1 MNYRIFNIPIPNS
14 ENELERMN
22 KFLGSIRIISIQ
34 KELVATGGSSYW
46 SFVIEYYYENNNLA
60 GRKNKIDYREVLS
73 EEDFA
78 VYSTLREL
86 RKQIAEREGVPVY
99 AVFTNEQ
106 LSEMV
111 KKRVISKNMLSQI
124 PGIGGKKVGSYA
136 DWFLP
141 SYDELYLMNA
151 NLVVGGNHPFGT
163 SYYVSS
169 SEYDATTV
177 SLVAFGVGI
186 RILRS
191 KDNSHLCRPA
201 RAF

>member
-124 PGIGGKKVGSYA
+124 PGIGEKKVGSYGEI
-136 DWFLP
+136 FIQKLK
-141 SYDELYLMNA
+141 
-151 NLVVGGNHPFGT
+151 
-163 SYYVSS
+163 
-169 SEYDATTV
+169 
-177 SLVAFGVGI
+177 GI
-186 RILRS
+186 NETGREPLQQ
-191 KDNSHLCRPA
+191 NSNK
-201 RAF
+201 

>member
-14 ENELERMN
+14 ENETERMN
-22 KFLGSIRIISIQ
+22 KFLDSIRIISVQ
-34 KELVATGGSSYW
+34 KEIIVSGGSSYW
-46 SFVIEYYYENNNLA
+46 SFVIEYYRENDNNSA

-86 RKQIAEREGVPVY
+86 RKQIAEREGVSVY

-124 PGIGGKKVGSYA
+124 PGIGEKKVGSYGEN
-136 DWFLP
+136 FIHKLKGIYETGREP
-141 SYDELYLMNA
+141 LQPN
-151 NLVVGGNHPFGT
+151 
-163 SYYVSS
+163 SS
-169 SEYDATTV
+169 
-177 SLVAFGVGI
+177 
-186 RILRS
+186 
-191 KDNSHLCRPA
+191 K
-201 RAF
+201 

>member
-1 MNYRIFNIPIPNS
+1 
-14 ENELERMN
+14 MN

-124 PGIGGKKVGSYA
+124 PGIGEKKVGSYGEI
-136 DWFLP
+136 FIQKLK
-141 SYDELYLMNA
+141 
-151 NLVVGGNHPFGT
+151 
-163 SYYVSS
+163 
-169 SEYDATTV
+169 
-177 SLVAFGVGI
+177 GI
-186 RILRS
+186 NETGREPLQQ
-191 KDNSHLCRPA
+191 NSNK
-201 RAF
+201 